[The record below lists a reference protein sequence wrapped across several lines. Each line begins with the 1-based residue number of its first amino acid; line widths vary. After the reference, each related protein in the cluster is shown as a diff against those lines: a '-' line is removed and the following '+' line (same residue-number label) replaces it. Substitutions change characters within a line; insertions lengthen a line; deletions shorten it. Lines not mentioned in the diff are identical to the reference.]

1 MKKIAFAFGIIAC
14 LAVFSMLL
22 TSASAQDDD
31 DFWMR
36 CPGEF
41 GDLYMGAGN
50 DDPAIV
56 RYLKSVRGT
65 GYEDCQS
72 SAATHMGNRGL
83 EFGASS
89 RGSAMSF
96 WDYQTVD
103 IDTDPDN
110 PVLNITSEVNKSYR
124 NVAFRDKLVNPINSP
139 LSGATT
145 VRSYLTGSVVS
156 EKYLDTYDISGVFT
170 HTGNATHALTTIANR
185 SVYGTSHFAV
195 TIKDIEEHHHEIMR
209 IRDEYTGSF
218 EIDREVEVERY
229 LMP

>member
-22 TSASAQDDD
+22 TSASAQDDE
-31 DFWMR
+31 FCMN
-36 CPGEF
+36 CPGGY
-41 GDLYMGAGN
+41 GDQYMDAGD

-56 RYLKSVRGT
+56 RYLKSVRGM

-96 WDYQTVD
+96 WDYQMVD

-110 PVLNITSEVNKSYR
+110 PVLNITSEVNKSYIS
-124 NVAFRDKLVNPINSP
+124 VVFRDKLVNPINSP
-139 LSGATT
+139 LSGDTC
-145 VRSYLTGSVVS
+145 VRSYLTGSMVS

-170 HTGNATHALTTIANR
+170 HTGNATHSLTTIANR
-185 SVYGTSHFAV
+185 SVYGTSRFAV

-209 IRDEYTGSF
+209 IREEYTGSF
-218 EIDREVEVERY
+218 EMDREVEVDRY